1 MDACAEAKDFAKF
14 LTEHGGSPFVASE
27 GVRQMLLKA
36 GFEELK
42 EADSWNLSRGGKYF
56 FVRNGAAV
64 HAFVIGGQF
73 NPDTDAF
80 AIAGAHTDSPSL
92 RMKPPRSEKITY
104 GMLEI
109 LCETYGGGIWQTW
122 FDRDLGFAGK
132 IVYTDPKTKAVLA
145 KSVLVRRPLFIIPTI
160 APHMDRSKYE
170 KGFTV
175 ARETE
180 LRALCCDTGDVSTDS
195 VNPIAIAPS
204 GCPKYHPF
212 ILKLAAEAAGI
223 DPSQIVSA
231 DLRLCDAAPASVVGF
246 NGDYVCGQGID
257 NLNSTYCC
265 TQAIIR
271 ASSDAESVKKSHT
284 IMLINLFDHEET
296 GSLSAQG
303 ARSNVVQDTMERIL
317 MGIYNKDKVTRNC
330 REDMFRISRRSLIL
344 SADNSHALH
353 PNFSGFHVSE
363 DPVVLN
369 GGPVIKHHVG
379 TSYASDAEGTALV
392 LLIGKEHG
400 IPIQEFVI
408 NQNTSCGSTIG
419 PMTAANTGI
428 RTVDIGCAQLA
439 MHSLRET
446 VGAKDISRMS
456 NLIAS
461 FFTDYEKYSI
471 AP

>member
-1 MDACAEAKDFAKF
+1 
-14 LTEHGGSPFVASE
+14 
-27 GVRQMLLKA
+27 MLLKA

-56 FVRNGAAV
+56 FLRNGAAV
-64 HAFVIGGQF
+64 HAFVIGGEF
-73 NPDTDAF
+73 NPETGVF

-92 RMKPPRSEKITY
+92 RMKPPRSERVSC
-104 GMLEI
+104 GVLEV

-132 IVYTDPKTKAVLA
+132 VVYLDAKTKTVCT
-145 KSVLVRRPLFIIPTI
+145 KSVLVRRPLFVIPTI

-170 KGFTV
+170 NGFTV
-175 ARETE
+175 NREIQ
-180 LRALCCDTGDVSTDS
+180 LRAICCDCDSVDTDS
-195 VNPIAIAPS
+195 VNPVAVAPS
-204 GCPKYHPF
+204 GYPKYHPY

-223 DPSQIVSA
+223 DPSQIISA
-231 DLRLCDAAPASVVGF
+231 DLRLCDAAPASVLGI
-246 NGDYVCGQGID
+246 NSDYVCGQGID
-257 NLNSTYCC
+257 NLNSSFCC
-265 TQAIIR
+265 TKAIIR
-271 ASSDAESVKKSHT
+271 ASSDAESLKKSRT
-284 IMLINLFDHEET
+284 VMLINLFDHEET

-317 MGIYNKDKVTRNC
+317 MGICNHDKTPRNC

-379 TSYASDAEGTALV
+379 TSYASDAEGTAIV
-392 LLIGKEHG
+392 LLLGKEHD

-408 NQNTSCGSTIG
+408 NQVTSCGSTIG

-439 MHSLRET
+439 MHSIRET
-446 VGAKDISRMS
+446 VGAKDISRMTS
-456 NLIAS
+456 LISS
-461 FFTDYEKYSI
+461 FFSDYEKYSV